1 MAKPHRRKH
10 SRVNALNLA
19 EVHIL
24 DDNGIADCG
33 IGRTLNVSE
42 AGVLLETYFP
52 IEPDQILDLT
62 IALGDDILEI
72 KGQVIYSR
80 KESTG
85 KYQNGV
91 KFTGYDK
98 TTISALAS
106 FVKGF
111 NGNEDILKMLR

>member
-10 SRVNALNLA
+10 PRVNALNLA

-24 DDNGIADCG
+24 DDSGIADCG

-42 AGVLLETYFP
+42 AGILLETHFP
-52 IEPDQILDLT
+52 IEPDQVLDLT

-72 KGQVIYSR
+72 KGKVVYSR

-91 KFTGYDK
+91 KFTESDK
-98 TTISALAS
+98 TTIPVLAS

-111 NGNEDILKMLR
+111 NGHQDILKILR